1 MEDIIITVKQIIEC
15 PKCNSS
21 KIASYPIK
29 VTFMKNSRMKVPLYC
44 QECRNPFAAI
54 FHIELEKIDDGSKGK
69 KIL

>member
-1 MEDIIITVKQIIEC
+1 MEEIIQVKEQIKC
-15 PKCNSS
+15 PKCGSL

-54 FHIELEKIDDGSKGK
+54 FKIELEKLSEGR
-69 KIL
+69 